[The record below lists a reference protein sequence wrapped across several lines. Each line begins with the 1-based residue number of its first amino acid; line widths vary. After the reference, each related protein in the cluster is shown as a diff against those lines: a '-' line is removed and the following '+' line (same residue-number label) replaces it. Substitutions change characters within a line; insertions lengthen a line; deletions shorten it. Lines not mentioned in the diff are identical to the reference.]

1 MNSHP
6 LKFLGF
12 LHQPRTRRSFGLLIR
27 FLAILFGAIL
37 FFSFVFQL
45 VMRYEGRDEYSWL
58 TGLYWTVAAM
68 TSTGFGDV
76 VFRTDVG
83 HAFSVIVMVTGAMF
97 LIVLLPFTMI
107 QFFLVPWFEAQTAAR
122 APRTVPADTRGHV
135 ILTHLDPVTQAVI
148 RKLDQFGPKY
158 LLIVPE
164 LSEAQRLS
172 DLGFKVLLG
181 DLDDD
186 ETYVRARAADAAMIA
201 TTLDDAANTNAVFTV
216 RAVAERTPVIATA
229 SDEASISILELAG
242 ATAVLR
248 LGAVM
253 GHSLARCTIGGD
265 AITHV
270 VGQFDELLIAEANAA
285 KTPLVGKTLAENRIG
300 DLGVT
305 VIGVWTRGKF
315 HHATPDTM
323 VEANTILVLVGSAEQ
338 LQNYDEHFAIYNVT
352 GEPVLI
358 LGGGRIGRA
367 AAAALDERHIPWRIV
382 EQNPARVHDTQRTIV
397 GNAADPDVLDR
408 AGIAKAPAVIV
419 TTHDDNIN
427 LYLTIIC
434 RRLRPDMQVISRST
448 LERNVQTLH
457 RAGADFVISYASTGA
472 EAIFNH
478 LKRRRV
484 VTVAEGLDI
493 FRTSVPDA
501 LNGETL
507 AQCGVREQTGC
518 SIVAIGPAG
527 SMLINPPA
535 TTQLTAGQDMV
546 VVGDAQAIAKFAE
559 KYGQE

>member
-1 MNSHP
+1 M
-6 LKFLGF
+6 LRFVAVLLG
-12 LHQPRTRRSFGLLIR
+12 TILL
-27 FLAILFGAIL
+27 FSILFQ
-37 FFSFVFQL
+37 VF
-45 VMRYEGRDEYSWL
+45 MRIEGQTNHSWL

-76 VFRTDVG
+76 VFKSDLG
-83 HAFSVIVMVTGAMF
+83 HAFSVVVMASGAIY
-97 LIVLLPFTMI
+97 LIVLLPFTFI
-107 QFFLVPWFEAQTAAR
+107 QFFLAPWMEAQTAAR
-122 APRTVPADTRGHV
+122 APREAPKDIRGHV
-135 ILTHLDPVTQAVI
+135 ILTRLDPVSQAMI
-148 RKLDQFGPKY
+148 RKFDQFGPRY
-158 LLIVPE
+158 ILLVPD
-164 LSEAQRLS
+164 LAEAQRLS
-172 DLGFKVLLG
+172 DLGFRVMLG
-181 DLDDD
+181 DLDDAD
-186 ETYVRARAADAAMIA
+186 TYVRARAADAAMVA
-201 TTLDDAANTNAVFTV
+201 ATLDDAANTNVVFTV
-216 RAVAERTPVIATA
+216 RSVAENTPVVATA
-229 SDEASISILELAG
+229 QDAPSIPILELAG
-242 ATAVLR
+242 ASAVLQ
-248 LGAVM
+248 LSAVM

-285 KTPLVGKTLAENRIG
+285 RTPLVGKTLAENRIG

-315 HHATPDTM
+315 HHATPDTL
-323 VEANTILVLVGSAEQ
+323 VEPNTILVLVGSAAQ

-367 AAAALDERHIPWRIV
+367 AAAALDQRHIAWRIV
-382 EQNPARVHDTQRTIV
+382 EQSQDRVHHPDRTII
-397 GNAADPDVLDR
+397 GNAADPAILEK
-408 AGIAKAPAVIV
+408 AGITKAPAVLV

-434 RRLRPDMQVISRST
+434 RRLRPDIQIISRAT

-457 RAGADFVISYASTGA
+457 RAGADFVISYASMGA

-493 FRTSVPDA
+493 FRTSVPQTLD
-501 LNGETL
+501 GKTL
-507 AQCGVREQTGC
+507 AECGVREQTGC

-527 SMLINPPA
+527 NMLINPPA
-535 TTQLTAGQDMV
+535 STTLVEGQDMV
-546 VVGDAQAIAKFAE
+546 VIGDSEAITNFSE